1 MAECDKARKS
11 AEALIESTKRQA
23 REQLLQLREAES
35 QLTISRT
42 TISKL
47 KKELSLKDKEMNKV
61 EQNVYD

>member
-11 AEALIESTKRQA
+11 AKALIESTERQA

-35 QLTISRT
+35 QLAISRT

-47 KKELSLKDKEMNKV
+47 KKELSQKDKEMNKV
-61 EQNVYD
+61 EQTAYD

>member
-47 KKELSLKDKEMNKV
+47 KKELSQKDKEMNKV

>member
-11 AEALIESTKRQA
+11 VEALIESTERQA
-23 REQLLQLREAES
+23 REQLLQLKEAES
-35 QLTISRT
+35 QLSISQT

-61 EQNVYD
+61 EQTVYD